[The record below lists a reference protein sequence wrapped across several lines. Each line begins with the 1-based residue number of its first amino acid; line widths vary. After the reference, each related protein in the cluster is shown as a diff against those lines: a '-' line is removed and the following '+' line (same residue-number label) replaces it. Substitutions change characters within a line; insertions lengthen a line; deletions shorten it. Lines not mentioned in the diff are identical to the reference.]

1 MRWKLL
7 VLVSLAA
14 ALVACA
20 LWSALAI
27 GFFGTAR
34 NLAQHDWLLPASA
47 LVPLA
52 IAVYAGVFVYRH
64 TARRRKT
71 QAVVAVILAV
81 LLTAGA
87 YVAAAQV
94 FPDKLHIPP
103 RLNGALPAKPM
114 VALALP
120 WALNQSPSAP
130 ALRRRSRTEYARRV
144 RHPAQSRPD
153 EYRPD

>member
-7 VLVSLAA
+7 VIVSFAA
-14 ALVACA
+14 ALVACG

-27 GFFGTAR
+27 GLFGTAR
-34 NLAQHDWLLPASA
+34 DLAQHDWLLPASA

-71 QAVVAVILAV
+71 QAVVALILAL

-94 FPDKLHIPP
+94 FPDKLYIPPP
-103 RLNGALPAKPM
+103 RLNGALPAKPT

-120 WALNQSPSAP
+120 
-130 ALRRRSRTEYARRV
+130 
-144 RHPAQSRPD
+144 
-153 EYRPD
+153 